1 MNLNNNKFKPGLYCV
16 ATPIGNMGD
25 ISFRA
30 IKILQES
37 DLILCEDTRVTK
49 KILQKFE
56 INKKLISNHKF
67 NENKNLEKVIDILK
81 NNKIVSLVSDAGTPT
96 ISDPGRILIKEC
108 EKNEIK
114 IFPIPGAS
122 AVSTAI
128 SISGFS
134 DNFYFCGFLPEKQNQ
149 IKKLFKNLS
158 LIDGSIVFFV
168 SPNKLIKRIG
178 DIKEFFLGR
187 DLIICREITKFHE
200 EYIRTS
206 VKELSNINFS
216 RKGEVT
222 VVISELKKEKLSFN
236 ELEES
241 DKKKINKLI
250 KKMSIKDIVKKVS
263 EDREISKKLIY
274 NYCLEIKKWKLK
286 KL

>member
-30 IKILQES
+30 VKILQES

-67 NENKNLEKVIDILK
+67 NESKNLEKVIGILK
-81 NNKIVSLVSDAGTPT
+81 NNKIVSLVSDAGTPAV
-96 ISDPGRILIKEC
+96 SDPGRVLVKEC
-108 EKNEIK
+108 VKNKIN

-122 AVSTAI
+122 AVSSAI

-149 IKKLFKNLS
+149 VKKLFKNLS
-158 LIDGSIVFFV
+158 LIESSIVFFI
-168 SPNKLIKRIG
+168 SPNKLIKRID
-178 DIKEFFLGR
+178 DIKEFFSNR
-187 DLIICREITKFHE
+187 DILLCREITKYHE

-206 VKELSNINFS
+206 VEKLSDVNFS
-216 RKGEVT
+216 RKGEIT
-222 VVISELKKEKLSFN
+222 VVISEIRKEKLSFK

-250 KKMSIKDIVKKVS
+250 KKMSVKDIVKKVS

-274 NYCLEIKKWKLK
+274 NYCLEIKNEI
-286 KL
+286 

>member
-30 IKILQES
+30 VKILQES
-37 DLILCEDTRVTK
+37 NLILCEDTRVTK

-56 INKKLISNHKF
+56 INNKLISNHKF
-67 NENKNLEKVIDILK
+67 NENKNLEKVIETLK
-81 NNKIVSLVSDAGTPT
+81 DNKIVSIVSDAGTPA
-96 ISDPGRILIKEC
+96 ISDPGRILVKEC
-108 EKNEIK
+108 VKNNVE

-122 AVSTAI
+122 AVSAAI

-158 LIDGSIVFFV
+158 ILESSIIFFI
-168 SPNKLIKRIG
+168 SPNKLDKRIG
-178 DIKEFFLGR
+178 DIKEFFINR
-187 DLIICREITKFHE
+187 DILICREITKYHE
-200 EYIRTS
+200 EYIRTP
-206 VKELSNINFS
+206 VNELSNVNFS
-216 RKGEVT
+216 RKGELT
-222 VVISELKKEKLSFN
+222 IVISEIKKEKLSFK

-250 KKMSIKDIVKKVS
+250 KKMSIKDIVMKVS
-263 EDREISKKLIY
+263 QDREISKKLIY
-274 NYCLEIKKWKLK
+274 NYCLQIKNEN
-286 KL
+286 

>member
-56 INKKLISNHKF
+56 INKKLTSNHKF
-67 NENKNLEKVIDILK
+67 NEKKNLEKVLEILK
-81 NNKIVSLVSDAGTPT
+81 NKKIVSLVSDAGTPAV
-96 ISDPGRILIKEC
+96 SDPGRILIKEC
-108 EKNEIK
+108 IKNGID
-114 IFPIPGAS
+114 IFPLPGAS
-122 AVSTAI
+122 AVSAAI

-134 DNFYFCGFLPEKQNQ
+134 DNFYFCGFLPEKQSQ
-149 IKKLFKNLS
+149 TKKLFKNLS
-158 LIDGSIVFFV
+158 SLECSIIFFI
-168 SPNKLIKRIG
+168 SPNKLHKKI
-178 DIKEFFLGR
+178 DDVKEFFLNR
-187 DLIICREITKFHE
+187 DIIICREISKYHE

-206 VKELSNINFS
+206 IKELSNVNFS
-216 RKGEVT
+216 RKGEIT
-222 VVISELKKEKLSFN
+222 VIISEPKKEKLSFN

-241 DKKKINKLI
+241 DKRKINQLI
-250 KKMSIKDIVKKVS
+250 KKMSIKDIVKKIS
-263 EDREISKKLIY
+263 EGKEISKKLIY
-274 NYCLEIKKWKLK
+274 NYCLEKKNEN
-286 KL
+286 

>member
-30 IKILQES
+30 VKILQES
-37 DLILCEDTRVTK
+37 NLILCEDTRVTK

-56 INKKLISNHKF
+56 INNKLISNHKF
-67 NENKNLEKVIDILK
+67 NENKNLEKVIETLK
-81 NNKIVSLVSDAGTPT
+81 DNKIVSIVSDAGTPA
-96 ISDPGRILIKEC
+96 ISDPGRILVKEC
-108 EKNEIK
+108 VKNNVE

-122 AVSTAI
+122 AVSAAI

-158 LIDGSIVFFV
+158 ILESSIIFFI
-168 SPNKLIKRIG
+168 SPNKLDKRIG
-178 DIKEFFLGR
+178 DIKEFFINR
-187 DLIICREITKFHE
+187 DILICREITKFHE
-200 EYIRTS
+200 EYIRTP
-206 VKELSNINFS
+206 VNELSKVNFS
-216 RKGEVT
+216 RKGELT
-222 VVISELKKEKLSFN
+222 IVISEIKKEKLSFK

-241 DKKKINKLI
+241 DKKKIKKLI
-250 KKMSIKDIVKKVS
+250 KKMSIKDIVMKVS
-263 EDREISKKLIY
+263 QDREISKKLIY
-274 NYCLEIKKWKLK
+274 NYCLQIKNEN
-286 KL
+286 

>member
-67 NENKNLEKVIDILK
+67 NESKNLEKVIEILK
-81 NNKIVSLVSDAGTPT
+81 NNKIVSLVSDAGTPAV
-96 ISDPGRILIKEC
+96 SDPGRILIKEC
-108 EKNEIK
+108 EKNGIQ

-122 AVSTAI
+122 AVSAAI

-149 IKKLFKNLS
+149 IKKLFTNLS
-158 LIDGSIVFFV
+158 LLESTIVFFI
-168 SPNKLIKRIG
+168 SPNKLDKRI
-178 DIKEFFLGR
+178 DDLKEFFFNR
-187 DLIICREITKFHE
+187 DIIICREITKYHE

-222 VVISELKKEKLSFN
+222 VVISEAKKERLSFK
-236 ELEES
+236 ELQES
-241 DKKKINKLI
+241 DKKKNQ
-250 KKMSIKDIVKKVS
+250 
-263 EDREISKKLIY
+263 
-274 NYCLEIKKWKLK
+274 
-286 KL
+286 

>member
-25 ISFRA
+25 ISFRT

-67 NENKNLEKVIDILK
+67 NENKNLEKVIETLQ
-81 NNKIVSLVSDAGTPT
+81 NNTIVSLVSDAGTPA

-108 EKNEIK
+108 VKNKID
-114 IFPIPGAS
+114 IFPIPGPS
-122 AVSTAI
+122 AISAAI

-149 IKKLFKNLS
+149 VKKLFKNLLTLDS
-158 LIDGSIVFFV
+158 SIIFFV
-168 SPNKLIKRIG
+168 SPNKLGKRLD
-178 DIKEFFLGR
+178 DIKEYFLNR
-187 DLIICREITKFHE
+187 DIIICREITKYHE

-206 VKELSNINFS
+206 VNKLSNVNFS
-216 RKGEVT
+216 RKGEIT
-222 VVISELKKEKLSFN
+222 VVISEPKKERLSFK
-236 ELEES
+236 ELQES

-250 KKMSIKDIVKKVS
+250 KKMTIKDIIKKIS

-274 NYCLEIKKWKLK
+274 NYCISLK
-286 KL
+286 NEN

>member
-30 IKILQES
+30 VKILQES
-37 DLILCEDTRVTK
+37 NLILCEDTRVTK

-56 INKKLISNHKF
+56 INNKLISNHKF
-67 NENKNLEKVIDILK
+67 NENKNLQKVIETLK
-81 NNKIVSLVSDAGTPT
+81 ENKIVSIVSDAGTPAL
-96 ISDPGRILIKEC
+96 SDPGRILVKEC
-108 EKNEIK
+108 VKNNVE

-122 AVSTAI
+122 AVSAAI

-149 IKKLFKNLS
+149 IKKLFKNILS
-158 LIDGSIVFFV
+158 LESSIVFFI
-168 SPNKLIKRIG
+168 SPNKLEKRIN
-178 DIKEFFLGR
+178 DITEFFSNR
-187 DLIICREITKFHE
+187 DIIICREITKYHE

-206 VKELSNINFS
+206 VKNLSNVNFS
-216 RKGEVT
+216 RKGELT
-222 VVISELKKEKLSFN
+222 VVISEPKNEKLSFK

-250 KKMSIKDIVKKVS
+250 QKMSIKDIVKKVS

-274 NYCLEIKKWKLK
+274 NYCLEIKNEQ
-286 KL
+286 

>member
-56 INKKLISNHKF
+56 INKRLVSNHKF
-67 NENKNLEKVIDILK
+67 NENKNLEKVIEILK
-81 NNKIVSLVSDAGTPT
+81 NNKIVSLVSDAGTPAV
-96 ISDPGRILIKEC
+96 SDPGKILVKEC
-108 EKNEIK
+108 VKNKIN

-122 AVSTAI
+122 AISSAI

-134 DNFYFCGFLPEKQNQ
+134 DNFYFCGFLPEKQIQ
-149 IKKLFKNLS
+149 VKKLFKNLS
-158 LIDGSIVFFV
+158 LIDSSIIFFI
-168 SPNKLIKRIG
+168 SPNKLDKRIV
-178 DIKEFFLGR
+178 DIKEFFLNR
-187 DLIICREITKFHE
+187 NIIICREITKYHE

-206 VKELSNINFS
+206 VKELSKVNFS
-216 RKGEVT
+216 RKGEIT
-222 VVISELKKEKLSFN
+222 VVISEANKSRLSFK
-236 ELEES
+236 ELQES

-250 KKMSIKDIVKKVS
+250 NKMSIKDIVKKVS
-263 EDREISKKLIY
+263 QDREIPKKLIY
-274 NYCLEIKKWKLK
+274 NYCLSLK
-286 KL
+286 NEN

>member
-30 IKILQES
+30 VKILQDS

-67 NENKNLEKVIDILK
+67 NEKKNLEKVTEILK
-81 NNKIVSLVSDAGTPT
+81 NNKIVSLVSDAGTPAV
-96 ISDPGRILIKEC
+96 SDPGRILVQECIKN
-108 EKNEIK
+108 KIN

-122 AVSTAI
+122 AISSAI

-149 IKKLFKNLS
+149 VKKLFKNLS
-158 LIDGSIVFFV
+158 LFESSIIFFI
-168 SPNKLIKRIG
+168 SPNKLIKRI
-178 DIKEFFLGR
+178 DDLKEFFSQYL
-187 DLIICREITKFHE
+187 LWTF
-200 EYIRTS
+200 
-206 VKELSNINFS
+206 F
-216 RKGEVT
+216 
-222 VVISELKKEKLSFN
+222 
-236 ELEES
+236 
-241 DKKKINKLI
+241 
-250 KKMSIKDIVKKVS
+250 
-263 EDREISKKLIY
+263 
-274 NYCLEIKKWKLK
+274 
-286 KL
+286 

>member
-30 IKILQES
+30 VKILQES

-56 INKKLISNHKF
+56 INNKLISNHKF
-67 NENKNLEKVIDILK
+67 NENKNLEKVIETLK
-81 NNKIVSLVSDAGTPT
+81 DNKIVSIVSDAGTPAL
-96 ISDPGRILIKEC
+96 SDPGRILVKEC
-108 EKNEIK
+108 VKNNVE

-122 AVSTAI
+122 AVSAAI

-158 LIDGSIVFFV
+158 TLESSIIFFI
-168 SPNKLIKRIG
+168 SPNKLDKRIG
-178 DIKEFFLGR
+178 DIKEFFINR
-187 DLIICREITKFHE
+187 DILICREITKYHE
-200 EYIRTS
+200 EYIRTP
-206 VKELSNINFS
+206 VNELSKVNFS
-216 RKGEVT
+216 RKGELT
-222 VVISELKKEKLSFN
+222 IVISEIKKEKLSFK

-274 NYCLEIKKWKLK
+274 KYCLEIKNEN
-286 KL
+286 

>member
-30 IKILQES
+30 IKILQDS

-67 NENKNLEKVIDILK
+67 NEKKNLEKVLEILK
-81 NNKIVSLVSDAGTPT
+81 NKKIVSLVSDAGTPAV
-96 ISDPGRILIKEC
+96 SDPGRILVKEC
-108 EKNEIK
+108 VKNGIG
-114 IFPIPGAS
+114 IFPLPGAS
-122 AVSTAI
+122 AVSAAI

-134 DNFYFCGFLPEKQNQ
+134 DKFYFCGFLPEKQSQ
-149 IKKLFKNLS
+149 TKKLFKDLS
-158 LIDGSIVFFV
+158 LLECSIIFFV
-168 SPNKLIKRIG
+168 SPNKLHKRID
-178 DIKEFFLGR
+178 DIKEFFLNR
-187 DLIICREITKFHE
+187 DILICREISKYHE

-206 VKELSNINFS
+206 IKELSNVNFS
-216 RKGEVT
+216 RKGEIT
-222 VVISELKKEKLSFN
+222 VIISEPKKEKLSFN

-241 DKKKINKLI
+241 DKRKIAQLI
-250 KKMSIKDIVKKVS
+250 KKMSIKDIVKKIS
-263 EDREISKKLIY
+263 EGKEISKKHIY
-274 NYCLEIKKWKLK
+274 NYCLKLK
-286 KL
+286 NEN

>member
-56 INKKLISNHKF
+56 INKKLTSNHKF
-67 NENKNLEKVIDILK
+67 NENKNLEKVIENLK
-81 NNKIVSLVSDAGTPT
+81 NNKIVSLVSDAGTPAL
-96 ISDPGRILIKEC
+96 SDPGRILIKEC
-108 EKNEIK
+108 VKNEID
-114 IFPIPGAS
+114 IYPVPGIS
-122 AVSTAI
+122 AVSAAI

-149 IKKLFKNLS
+149 VKKLFKNISS
-158 LIDGSIVFFV
+158 LESSIIFFI
-168 SPNKLIKRIG
+168 SPNKLDKRID
-178 DIKEFFLGR
+178 DIKEFFFNR
-187 DLIICREITKFHE
+187 DIVICREITKYHE

-206 VKELSNINFS
+206 VKKLSNVNFS
-216 RKGEVT
+216 RKGEIT
-222 VVISELKKEKLSFN
+222 VVISEA
-236 ELEES
+236 
-241 DKKKINKLI
+241 
-250 KKMSIKDIVKKVS
+250 
-263 EDREISKKLIY
+263 
-274 NYCLEIKKWKLK
+274 
-286 KL
+286 

>member
-30 IKILQES
+30 VKILQES

-49 KILQKFE
+49 KILQKFD

-67 NENKNLEKVIDILK
+67 NENKNLEKVIEILK
-81 NNKIVSLVSDAGTPT
+81 NNKIVSLVSDAGTPAV
-96 ISDPGRILIKEC
+96 SDPGRILVQEC
-108 EKNEIK
+108 VKNKIN

-122 AVSTAI
+122 AVSSAI

-149 IKKLFKNLS
+149 VKKLFKNIS
-158 LIDGSIVFFV
+158 LLESSIVFFI
-168 SPNKLIKRIG
+168 SPNKLIKRM
-178 DIKEFFLGR
+178 DDVKEFFSDR
-187 DLIICREITKFHE
+187 DILICREISKYHE

-206 VKELSNINFS
+206 VQKLSDVNFS
-216 RKGEVT
+216 RKGEIT
-222 VVISELKKEKLSFN
+222 IVISEIRKEKLSFK

-286 KL
+286 K

>member
-37 DLILCEDTRVTK
+37 DLILCEDTRVSK

-56 INKKLISNHKF
+56 INKRLISNHKF
-67 NENKNLEKVIDILK
+67 NENTNLEKVIGILK
-81 NNKIVSLVSDAGTPT
+81 NNKIVSLVSDAGTPAV
-96 ISDPGRILIKEC
+96 SDPGKILVKEC
-108 EKNEIK
+108 IKNKIN

-122 AVSTAI
+122 AVSSAI

-134 DNFYFCGFLPEKQNQ
+134 DNFYFCGFLPEKQTQ
-149 IKKLFKNLS
+149 VKKLFKNLS
-158 LIDGSIVFFV
+158 SLDSSIIFFV
-168 SPNKLIKRIG
+168 SPNKLDKRIV
-178 DIKEFFLGR
+178 DIKEFFLDR
-187 DLIICREITKFHE
+187 NIVICREITKYHE

-206 VKELSNINFS
+206 VKELSNVNFS
-216 RKGEVT
+216 RKGEIT
-222 VVISELKKEKLSFN
+222 VVISEVNKSRLSFK
-236 ELEES
+236 ELQES

-250 KKMSIKDIVKKVS
+250 NKMSIKDIVKKVS
-263 EDREISKKLIY
+263 KDREIPKKIIY
-274 NYCLEIKKWKLK
+274 NYCLNLK
-286 KL
+286 NEN

>member
-30 IKILQES
+30 VRILQES

-67 NENKNLEKVIDILK
+67 NENKNLEKVIEILK
-81 NNKIVSLVSDAGTPT
+81 NNKIVSLVSDAGTPAV
-96 ISDPGRILIKEC
+96 SDPGRILVQEC
-108 EKNEIK
+108 VKNKIN

-122 AVSTAI
+122 AVSSAI

-149 IKKLFKNLS
+149 VKKLFKNIS
-158 LIDGSIVFFV
+158 LLESSIVFFI
-168 SPNKLIKRIG
+168 SPNKLIKRM
-178 DIKEFFLGR
+178 DDVKEFFSDR
-187 DLIICREITKFHE
+187 DILICREISKYHE

-206 VKELSNINFS
+206 VQKLSDVNFS
-216 RKGEVT
+216 RKGEIT
-222 VVISELKKEKLSFN
+222 IVISEIRKGKLSFN

-241 DKKKINKLI
+241 DKKKIKKLI
-250 KKMSIKDIVKKVS
+250 KNMSIKDIVKKVS

-274 NYCLEIKKWKLK
+274 KYCLEIKNEN
-286 KL
+286 